1 MGKKNNI
8 AITFGNN
15 FRFCT
20 FTEKKYINN
29 NHDDVIYTACSL
41 LS

>member
-1 MGKKNNI
+1 MGKKI
-8 AITFGNN
+8 ILQLLLAKILDFVLLLK
-15 FRFCT
+15 
-20 FTEKKYINN
+20 KKYINN